1 MKKNIISLI
10 VMSLLFGYSS
20 FVFAGEITGIVHEE
34 SLKTPLESGT
44 VMVKNASFS
53 KIFPIQLNGSYDAV
67 GIPTGVYTVIAN
79 SNGHADTAYKVSVG
93 VDDIVALD
101 FYINTLM
108 TGITV
113 SDNAGRKNGG
123 YQPLVDPY
131 NPGLNPV
138 FKAASIR
145 ETGARKISEAVA
157 LGPKVFVD
165 ENGEISISGGR
176 PTATRTMIDG
186 VYTEAEVPMNAIR
199 YIKVYTGGI
208 PAKYGDCSGGVIVI
222 ETKSFY

>member
-1 MKKNIISLI
+1 MKNIMLSLL
-10 VMSLLFGYSS
+10 VLPLLFGFSTIM
-20 FVFAGEITGIVHEE
+20 FAGEITGIVYEE

-44 VMVKNASFS
+44 VIVKNATFS
-53 KIFPIQLNGSYDAV
+53 KIFPIQLNGSYDAA
-67 GIPTGVYTVIAN
+67 GIPSGVYSVIAN
-79 SNGHADTAYKVSVG
+79 SNGHADTAFKVNVG
-93 VDDIVALD
+93 TDDIIALD
-101 FYINTLM
+101 FYINTLL

-113 SDNAGRKNGG
+113 TDNSAKRNGG

-131 NPGLNPV
+131 NPGLNPI
-138 FKAASIR
+138 FKASSIR

-165 ENGEISISGGR
+165 ESGEISISGGR

-186 VYTEAEVPMNAIR
+186 VYTNAEVPMNAIR

-208 PAKYGDCSGGVIVI
+208 PAKYGDCSGGVIVV

>member
-1 MKKNIISLI
+1 MKKNILSLMMI
-10 VMSLLFGYSS
+10 LLLFAYSS
-20 FVFAGEITGIVHEE
+20 FVYAGEITGVVYEE

-44 VMVKNASFS
+44 IVVKNAAFS

-79 SNGHADTAYKVSVG
+79 SNGHADTAFKVNVG
-93 VDDIVALD
+93 TDDIVELD
-101 FYINTLM
+101 FYINTLL

-113 SDNAGRKNGG
+113 TDNSAKRNGG

-131 NPGLNPV
+131 NPGLNPTYNSNLI
-138 FKAASIR
+138 KL
-145 ETGARKISEAVA
+145 TGARTVTEAVA

-165 ENGEISISGGR
+165 ESGEISISGGR

-186 VYTEAEVPMNAIR
+186 VYTNTEVPMNSIR

>member
-1 MKKNIISLI
+1 MKKNILSLMI
-10 VMSLLFGYSS
+10 IPLLFTYSS
-20 FVFAGEITGIVHEE
+20 FVFAGEITGIVYEE

-44 VMVKNASFS
+44 IVVKNAAFS
-53 KIFPIQLNGSYDAV
+53 KIFPIQLNGNYDAV

-79 SNGHADTAYKVSVG
+79 SNGHADTAFKVNVCT
-93 VDDIVALD
+93 DDIVALD
-101 FYINTLM
+101 FYMNTLL

-113 SDNAGRKNGG
+113 TDNSAKKTGG

-131 NPGLNPV
+131 NPGLNPTYN
-138 FKAASIR
+138 ASLIKT
-145 ETGARKISEAVA
+145 TGARTVSEAVA

-165 ENGEISISGGR
+165 ESGEISISGGR

-186 VYTEAEVPMNAIR
+186 VYTNTEVPMNSIR